1 MPCTLPAGAVPSG
14 MCGTI
19 VAVNPDSPQNQS
31 LHLPERSSTTPALTR
46 RGVLKAGVGGLGA
59 VLATGLLSACA
70 MDEASEALNRV
81 RGGFEP
87 NEQLRSIGAVMRSA
101 LDRADAEEA
110 EFIRRQ
116 IGVLEK
122 EFLRQCGTDDEGQ
135 RDPQCSFEDADGGG
149 SGDSP
154 TSSTAPST
162 AAKAR
167 TAEDNKGTD
176 SAAKRRQLFAGIQ
189 RELLGAIESPELPD
203 ADAHEKDSQGRTVT
217 RQEFQTQ
224 LLVGLYGATAPV
236 AGAPQREDIAELLED
251 PEVVG
256 RGNTKALGED
266 LKDAL
271 NSVYGAIQA
280 AGVALAADDGSA
292 RKQLAAAGDGA
303 RLARDVVTAM
313 ITPPADDSTEKP
325 EDAEGAYEPPAGFG
339 VSKATKAPA
348 SAKEAP
354 AFLHAA
360 LAAPLS
366 QLRLLAGRAE
376 TGPLRLALA
385 QTCAALSRAQGQLEL
400 AQGLGPE
407 AVVLRGGD

>member
-1 MPCTLPAGAVPSG
+1 

-31 LHLPERSSTTPALTR
+31 LHLPERSSAAPALTR
-46 RGVLKAGVGGLGA
+46 RGVLKAGVAGLGA
-59 VLATGLLSACA
+59 VLATGLLSACGI
-70 MDEASEALNRV
+70 DEASEALNRV

-154 TSSTAPST
+154 TSGTASST

-167 TAEDNKGTD
+167 TADDDKGTD
-176 SAAKRRQLFAGIQ
+176 SAAKRKQLFAGIQ
-189 RELLGAIESPELPD
+189 RELLGAIESPELPN
-203 ADAHEKDSQGRTVT
+203 ADAHEKDSEGRTVT

-236 AGAPQREDIAELLED
+236 AGAPQREDIAELLDD

-266 LKDAL
+266 LKDTL
-271 NSVYGAIQA
+271 DSVYGAIQA

-313 ITPPADDSTEKP
+313 ITPAADDSAEKP

-339 VSKATKAPA
+339 VSKATRAPT

-376 TGPLRLALA
+376 TGPLRVALA
-385 QTCAALSRAQGQLEL
+385 QACAALSRAQGQLEL

>member
-1 MPCTLPAGAVPSG
+1 

-31 LHLPERSSTTPALTR
+31 LHLPERSSAAPALTR
-46 RGVLKAGVGGLGA
+46 RGVLKAGVAGLGA
-59 VLATGLLSACA
+59 VLATGLLSACSI
-70 MDEASEALNRV
+70 DEASEALNRV

-101 LDRADAEEA
+101 LDRADTEET

-154 TSSTAPST
+154 TSGTASST

-167 TAEDNKGTD
+167 TADDDKGTD

-203 ADAHEKDSQGRTVT
+203 AAAHEKDSQSRTVT

-251 PEVVG
+251 TEVVG
-256 RGNTKALGED
+256 HGNTKALGED

-271 NSVYGAIQA
+271 DSVYGAIQA

-313 ITPPADDSTEKP
+313 ITPAADDSAEKP

-376 TGPLRLALA
+376 TGPLRVALA
-385 QTCAALSRAQGQLEL
+385 QACAALSRAQGQLEL

>member
-31 LHLPERSSTTPALTR
+31 LHLPERSSAAPALTR
-46 RGVLKAGVGGLGA
+46 RGVLKAGVAGLGA
-59 VLATGLLSACA
+59 VLATGLLSACGI
-70 MDEASEALNRV
+70 DEASEALNRV

-87 NEQLRSIGAVMRSA
+87 NEQLRSIGAVMRST
-101 LDRADAEEA
+101 LDRADTEEA

-154 TSSTAPST
+154 TSGTASST

-167 TAEDNKGTD
+167 TADDDKGTD

-189 RELLGAIESPELPD
+189 RELLGAIESPELPN
-203 ADAHEKDSQGRTVT
+203 ADAHEKDSEGRTVT

-236 AGAPQREDIAELLED
+236 AGAPQREDIAELLDD

-266 LKDAL
+266 LKDTL
-271 NSVYGAIQA
+271 DSVYGAIQA

-313 ITPPADDSTEKP
+313 ITPAADDSAEKP

-348 SAKEAP
+348 STKEAP

-376 TGPLRLALA
+376 TGPLRVALA
-385 QTCAALSRAQGQLEL
+385 QACAALSRAQGQLEL

-407 AVVLRGGD
+407 AVILRGGD

>member
-1 MPCTLPAGAVPSG
+1 

-31 LHLPERSSTTPALTR
+31 LHLPERSSAAPALTR
-46 RGVLKAGVGGLGA
+46 RGVLKAGVAGLGA
-59 VLATGLLSACA
+59 VLATGLLSACSI
-70 MDEASEALNRV
+70 DEASEALNRV

-101 LDRADAEEA
+101 LDRADTEET

-154 TSSTAPST
+154 TSGTASST

-167 TAEDNKGTD
+167 TADDDKGTD

-203 ADAHEKDSQGRTVT
+203 AAAHEKDSQGRTVT

-271 NSVYGAIQA
+271 DSVYGAIQA

-313 ITPPADDSTEKP
+313 ITPAADDSAEKP

-376 TGPLRLALA
+376 TGPLRVALA
-385 QTCAALSRAQGQLEL
+385 QACAALSRAQGQLEL